1 MSNVFTKYILII
13 SFFLV
18 SNCGFKVM
26 DKTKGNNF
34 LIKEINLTGDNK
46 VNFEIRNNLSLQF
59 NDKSENTLV
68 LDVETN
74 KNKTIKEKTR
84 NNKISK
90 FQIEISIT
98 GNINFIERVQERK
111 IEFKIVGDYKVSDNF
126 STTLSNE
133 KDLLNALAQE
143 AADKILDE
151 IRVKLNDF

>member
-1 MSNVFTKYILII
+1 MNNEFTKYILII
-13 SFFLV
+13 SFFLI
-18 SNCGFKVM
+18 SSCGFKVV

-59 NDKSENTLV
+59 GDKSENTLV
-68 LDVETN
+68 LDVESN

-111 IEFKIVGDYKVSDNF
+111 IEFKVVGDYKVSDNF

-151 IRVKLNDF
+151 IRVKLNDL

>member
-1 MSNVFTKYILII
+1 MNNEFTKYILII
-13 SFFLV
+13 SFFLI
-18 SNCGFKVM
+18 SSCGFKVV

-59 NDKSENTLV
+59 GDKSENTLV

-90 FQIEISIT
+90 FQIEISIK
-98 GNINFIERVQERK
+98 GNINFIERVQERE
-111 IEFKIVGDYKVSDNF
+111 IEFKVVGDYKVSDNF

-133 KDLLNALAQE
+133 KDLLNTLAQE